1 MRVIESIINRILAGI
16 ALLILSPLLI
26 LFSILLKIEDPELS
40 PFYTQTRIGKYQK
53 SFTIYKLRSMREIS
67 HQEFIALTQLNEA
80 GEQMFKIKEDPR
92 ITTIGRIIRKTS
104 IDELPQ
110 LINVLKGDMAL
121 VGPRPPLPNEVAK
134 YTDYD
139 LQRLTVLPGCT
150 GLWQVSGRSDVSFEE
165 MVDLD
170 LKYIENKNLWLDL
183 KILCL
188 TVPAVLKMKGA
199 Y

>member
-26 LFSILLKIEDPELS
+26 LFSILLKIENPELS
-40 PFYTQTRIGKYQK
+40 PFYTQTRIGKDQK
-53 SFTIYKLRSMREIS
+53 KFTIYKLRSMKEIS
-67 HQEFIALTQLNEA
+67 QQEFIALTQLNEA

-92 ITTIGRIIRKTS
+92 ITPIGRIIRKTS

-110 LINVLKGDMAL
+110 LINVIKGDMAL

-134 YTDYD
+134 YTDHD

-150 GLWQVSGRSDVSFEE
+150 GLWQIGGRSDVSFEE

-188 TVPAVLKMKGA
+188 TVPAVLKMRGA

>member
-26 LFSILLKIEDPELS
+26 LFSILLKIENPELS
-40 PFYTQTRIGKYQK
+40 PFYTQTRIEKDQK
-53 SFTIYKLRSMREIS
+53 KFTIYKLRSMKEIS
-67 HQEFIALTQLNEA
+67 QQEFIALTQLNEA

-92 ITTIGRIIRKTS
+92 ITPIGRIIRKTS

-110 LINVLKGDMAL
+110 LINVIKGDMAL

-150 GLWQVSGRSDVSFEE
+150 GLWQIGGRSDVSFEE

-188 TVPAVLKMKGA
+188 TVPAVLKMRGA

>member
-1 MRVIESIINRILAGI
+1 MGIIESMINRILAGT

-26 LFSILLKIEDPELS
+26 LFSILLKIENPELS
-40 PFYTQTRIGKYQK
+40 PFYTQTRIGKDQK
-53 SFTIYKLRSMREIS
+53 KFTIYKLRSMREIS
-67 HQEFIALTQLNEA
+67 RQEFIALTQLNEV

-92 ITTIGRIIRKTS
+92 VTPIGRIIRKTS

-134 YTDYD
+134 YTDHD
-139 LQRLTVLPGCT
+139 LQRLSVLPGCT

>member
-1 MRVIESIINRILAGI
+1 MRVIESIINRILAGT
-16 ALLILSPLLI
+16 ALLFLSPLLI
-26 LFSILLKIEDPELS
+26 LFSILLKIENPELS
-40 PFYTQTRIGKYQK
+40 PFYTQTRIGKDQK

-67 HQEFIALTQLNEA
+67 EQELIALKQLNEA

-134 YTDYD
+134 YTVYD

-188 TVPAVLKMKGA
+188 TVPDVLKMKGA

>member
-26 LFSILLKIEDPELS
+26 LFSILLKIENPELS
-40 PFYTQTRIGKYQK
+40 PFYTQTRIGKDQK
-53 SFTIYKLRSMREIS
+53 KFTIYKLRSMKEIS
-67 HQEFIALTQLNEA
+67 QQEFIALTQLNEA

-92 ITTIGRIIRKTS
+92 ITPIGRIIRKTS

-110 LINVLKGDMAL
+110 LINVIKGDMAL

-150 GLWQVSGRSDVSFEE
+150 GLWQIGGRSDVSFEE

-188 TVPAVLKMKGA
+188 TVPAVLKMRGA

>member
-1 MRVIESIINRILAGI
+1 MRVIESIINRILAGT
-16 ALLILSPLLI
+16 ALLFLSPLLI
-26 LFSILLKIEDPELS
+26 LFSILLKIENPELS
-40 PFYTQTRIGKYQK
+40 PFYTQTRIGKDQK

-67 HQEFIALTQLNEA
+67 EQELIALTQLNEA

>member
-1 MRVIESIINRILAGI
+1 MNILDSIINRVLAAF

-26 LFSILLKIEDPELS
+26 IVSILLKIENPELS
-40 PFYTQTRIGKYQK
+40 PFFSQTRIGKNQK
-53 SFTIYKLRSMREIS
+53 RFTLYKLRSMREVTQ
-67 HQEFIALTQLNEA
+67 QELFALERLNEA

-92 ITTIGRIIRKTS
+92 ITPIGRIIRKTS

-110 LINVLKGDMAL
+110 LINVIKGEMAL

-134 YTDYD
+134 YTDHD

-170 LKYIENKNLWLDL
+170 LQYIENKNLWFDL